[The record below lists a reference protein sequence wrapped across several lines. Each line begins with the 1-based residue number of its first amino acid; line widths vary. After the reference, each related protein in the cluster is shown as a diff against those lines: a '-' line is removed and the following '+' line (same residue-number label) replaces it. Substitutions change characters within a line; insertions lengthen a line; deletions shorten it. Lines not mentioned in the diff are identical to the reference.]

1 MNKKFLVLFIF
12 LSISYSVTAQAEVVE
27 EVPAEGELVK
37 DNLLDKFC
45 GFLKGEFNSASQ
57 NAKDTN
63 YFNISLV
70 MFPIWDKE
78 KDAKYF
84 YVEQAMVGKE
94 DKPYR
99 QRVYKVY
106 QSSPNTI
113 VSAIYTLKKQEE
125 FVKLHENVKKQKTL
139 SKADID
145 YKEGCDVFLEYDGT
159 KFKGGTSGK
168 KCSSNLRGAKY
179 ATTEVEVYEDRLI
192 SWDRGFTENGIH
204 AWGTTAG
211 GYVFEKIK

>member
-125 FVKLHENVKKQKTL
+125 FVNLHENVKKQKTL
-139 SKADID
+139 SKTDID

>member
-1 MNKKFLVLFIF
+1 MNKNFLVLLIF
-12 LSISYSVTAQAEVVE
+12 LGISYSAIAQVEVAEE
-27 EVPAEGELVK
+27 APAEGELVK

-45 GFLKGEFNSASQ
+45 GFLKGEFNSTSQ

-179 ATTEVEVYEDRLI
+179 ATTEVEVYEDKLI

-204 AWGTTAG
+204 VWGATAG

>member
-1 MNKKFLVLFIF
+1 MNKNFLVLLIF
-12 LSISYSVTAQAEVVE
+12 LGISYSAIAQVEVAEE
-27 EVPAEGELVK
+27 APAEGELVK

-45 GFLKGEFNSASQ
+45 GFLKGEFNSTSQ

-139 SKADID
+139 SKEDID